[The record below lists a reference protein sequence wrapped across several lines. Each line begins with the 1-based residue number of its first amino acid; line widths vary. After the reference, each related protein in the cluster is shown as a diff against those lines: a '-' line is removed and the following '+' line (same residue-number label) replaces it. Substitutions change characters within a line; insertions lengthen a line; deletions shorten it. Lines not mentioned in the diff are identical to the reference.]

1 MIKYL
6 DSTNIIFKL
15 NNIPFNKDLI
25 GKVNYT
31 IPYNYSMGCIAYLLQ
46 RRCNNCNKF
55 IKLDQQLYIAAQ
67 KCKHCG
73 IKLYKG

>member
-6 DSTNIIFKL
+6 DSTNIVFKL
-15 NNIPFNKDLI
+15 NKTLFNKDLI

-31 IPYNYSMGCIAYLLQ
+31 IPYNYSMGCITHILQ

-55 IKLDQQLYIAAQ
+55 IKLDHLYIAEQ